1 MYRSVT
7 CIIGILCF
15 LLIEGSVQAQHENDY
30 EEISVLLNIQQLGNI
45 DIPAVI
51 RNQEVFLPV
60 TEMFDILKIKN
71 TSTQKFDSVS
81 GFFINPIAT
90 YLIDYPNHRIKYL
103 GKVYELKMNDLIR
116 TESDLYLK
124 VNYFGEIFGLNCQ
137 FKFRSLSVELTTLLE
152 LPVIKELRLEQIR
165 SNMNKLKGEIKPDT
179 VIKRGYP
186 AFHFGMT
193 DWSIIGTQQ
202 VQGPTDTRATLGLG
216 GIIAG
221 GEANVLLNYSTS
233 EPFLERQQQYL
244 WRFANNDNTFLKQ
257 AIAGKINSQ
266 ATSTIYDPVVGVQF
280 TNTPTTYRRSFGSY
294 LLADYTKPG
303 WIVELYVN
311 NVLVNYTKADASG
324 FYRFDVP
331 LVYGNTEV
339 KLRFYGPYGEEISSQ
354 KIINIPFNFLPS
366 KDLEYT
372 VSGGIVE
379 DNASSRYAKANLN
392 YGLNKRL
399 TIGGGVEY
407 LSSVT
412 SGNTMPFLDF
422 SLRIA
427 SSLLI
432 SSEYTYGVRW
442 KSILSYRLPSN
453 FQIDLNYI
461 KYVPG
466 QTAINYNYLEERKA
480 VLSYPLRA
488 KNFSSYFRLTVDQII
503 LPISQYTTA
512 EFLFSGGFFGIN
524 TNLTTYAL
532 FFSPGNP
539 NVYSNLSLGFR
550 LPKGF
555 TLTPQIQYNYNLNQL
570 ISVKCELEKRIFK
583 NGAVDA
589 IYERNIPSDINSAQL
604 GFRYDFAFART
615 GVLVRQSYNS
625 TTLVESAQGGLV
637 LDAKTKYF
645 SANNNTNVGRG
656 GIVIVPFL
664 DYNGNGHRDKDEP
677 KVFGME
683 ISMTGGRVEQNKKD
697 STIRVFNLEPYI
709 NYFVSLNP
717 NSFDNIAWKIRNPI
731 ISVTVDPN
739 QFKLIEVPVAIVGE
753 AAGMVYLMEN
763 MTQKGQGRMIL
774 KFYRKDSVLIAKT
787 VTEPDGYFNY
797 LGLPPGSYFATIDP
811 NQLHKL
817 NMKVSPASI
826 PFTIKKSRDG
836 DVADGMEFFIRSMN
850 EDTISRIQSESKDNS
865 NNHLSLPKKEE
876 QVNTTIINQP
886 KKDSVKTGQK
896 TLPALKLEK
905 PAEPEK
911 KSVIQESIIIPK
923 TTSVSVS
930 PHSLDS
936 LEYVIQ
942 VGSFHN
948 ESYAIS
954 AQNHLSKALN
964 RRVDIDHEGE
974 FYKVRVA
981 LFKDINEA
989 KALLPKIISEGF
1001 QQAFITKRNKR

>member
-1 MYRSVT
+1 MIFRSVT
-7 CIIGILCF
+7 VSMLGIFCC
-15 LLIEGSVQAQHENDY
+15 LLFGSSVQAQHENDY
-30 EEISVLLNIQQLGNI
+30 EEISILLNIQQLGNI

-51 RNQEVFLPV
+51 RNQDVFLPV

-71 TSTQKFDSVS
+71 TSTRNFDSVS

-90 YLIDYPNHRIKYL
+90 YLVDYPNHRIKYL
-103 GKVYELKMNDLIR
+103 GKVYDLKINDLIR

-124 VNYFGEIFGLNCQ
+124 VNFFGEIFGLNCQ

-165 SNMNKLKGEIKPDT
+165 NNMNKLKGEIKPDT
-179 VIKRGYP
+179 IIKRGYP

-233 EPFLERQQQYL
+233 EPFIERQQQYL
-244 WRFANNDNTFLKQ
+244 WRFANNDNTILKQ

-294 LLADYTKPG
+294 SLADYTKPD
-303 WIVELYVN
+303 WTVELYVN

-324 FYRFDVP
+324 FYQFDVP

-354 KIINIPFNFLPS
+354 KTINIPFNFLPA

-379 DNASSRYAKANLN
+379 DDASSRYAKANLN

-432 SSEYTYGVRW
+432 TSEYTYGVRW

-453 FQIDLNYI
+453 FQIDLNYV

-480 VLSYPLRA
+480 VLSYPVRG

-503 LPISQYTTA
+503 LPISQYTTT

-532 FFSPGNP
+532 FFSPGTP

-615 GVLVRQSYNS
+615 GVLMRQSNNS

-637 LDAKTKYF
+637 LDVKTKYF

-664 DYNGNGHRDKDEP
+664 DYNGNGRRDKDEP

-683 ISMTGGRVEQNKKD
+683 ISMTGGRVEQSKKD
-697 STIRVFNLEPYI
+697 STIRVFNLEPYVT
-709 NYFVSLNP
+709 YTVSLNP
-717 NSFDNIAWKIRNPI
+717 NSFDNISWKIRNPI
-731 ISVTVDPN
+731 IAVTVDPN
-739 QFKLIEVPVAIVGE
+739 QFKLIEVPVAVVGE
-753 AAGMVYLMEN
+753 VAGMVYIKKN
-763 MTQKGQGRMIL
+763 MAQIGQGRMIL
-774 KFYRKDSVLIAKT
+774 KFFRTDSVLMAKT

-797 LGLPPGSYFATIDP
+797 LGLPPGSYFATIDA

-836 DVADGMEFFIRSMN
+836 DVADGLEFIIMPMF
-850 EDTISRIQSESKDNS
+850 EDTIPKIQSVSKEKE
-865 NNHLSLPKKEE
+865 NNLLSLPKKAEH
-876 QVNTTIINQP
+876 VNTIKVDQP
-886 KKDSVKTGQK
+886 KKDSIKT
-896 TLPALKLEK
+896 
-905 PAEPEK
+905 
-911 KSVIQESIIIPK
+911 
-923 TTSVSVS
+923 
-930 PHSLDS
+930 HSADS

-942 VGSFHN
+942 IGSFHN

-974 FYKVRVA
+974 FYKVRVV
-981 LFKDINEA
+981 LFKNINEA
-989 KALLPKIISEGF
+989 KELLPKIISEGF
-1001 QQAFITKRNKR
+1001 KQAFITKRNKR

>member
-1 MYRSVT
+1 
-7 CIIGILCF
+7 
-15 LLIEGSVQAQHENDY
+15 
-30 EEISVLLNIQQLGNI
+30 
-45 DIPAVI
+45 
-51 RNQEVFLPV
+51 
-60 TEMFDILKIKN
+60 
-71 TSTQKFDSVS
+71 
-81 GFFINPIAT
+81 
-90 YLIDYPNHRIKYL
+90 
-103 GKVYELKMNDLIR
+103 
-116 TESDLYLK
+116 
-124 VNYFGEIFGLNCQ
+124 
-137 FKFRSLSVELTTLLE
+137 
-152 LPVIKELRLEQIR
+152 
-165 SNMNKLKGEIKPDT
+165 
-179 VIKRGYP
+179 
-186 AFHFGMT
+186 MT

-202 VQGPTDTRATLGLG
+202 VQGPTDTRATLGMG

-221 GEANVLLNYSTS
+221 GEADVLLNYSTS
-233 EPFLERQQQYL
+233 EPFIERQQQYL
-244 WRFANNDNTFLKQ
+244 WRFANNDNTILKQ

-294 LLADYTKPG
+294 SLADYTKPD
-303 WIVELYVN
+303 WTVELYVN

-339 KLRFYGPYGEEISSQ
+339 KLRFYGPYGEETSSQ
-354 KIINIPFNFLPS
+354 KIINIPFNFLPA

-379 DNASSRYAKANLN
+379 DSVSSRYARATLN

-412 SGNTMPFLDF
+412 SGNTMPFVNF

-432 SSEYTYGVRW
+432 TSEYTYGVRW

-480 VLSYPLRA
+480 ILSYPIIA
-488 KNFSSYFRLTVDQII
+488 KNFSSYFRLTIDQII

-532 FFSPGNP
+532 FFSSGTP

-555 TLTPQIQYNYNLNQL
+555 TLTPQIQYNYNLSQL

-583 NGAVDA
+583 NGAVNA
-589 IYERNIPSDINSAQL
+589 TYERNVPSNINSTQI

-615 GVLVRQSYNS
+615 GVLVRQSNNS
-625 TTLVESAQGGLV
+625 TTLVESAQGGLI

-645 SANNNTNVGRG
+645 SANNNNNVGRG
-656 GIVIVPFL
+656 GIVLVPFL
-664 DYNGNGHRDKDEP
+664 DYNGNGRRDKDEP

-683 ISMTGGRVEQNKKD
+683 VSMTGGRVEQNKKD
-697 STIRVFNLEPYI
+697 STIRVFNLEPYVT
-709 NYFVSLNP
+709 YTVTLNP
-717 NSFDNIAWKIRNPI
+717 NSFDNISWKIRNPI

-739 QFKLIEVPVAIVGE
+739 QFKLIEVPVAVVGE
-753 AAGMVYLMEN
+753 VAGMVYIKKN
-763 MTQKGQGRMIL
+763 MAQMGQGRMIL
-774 KFYRKDSVLIAKT
+774 RFYRTDSVLMAKT

-797 LGLPPGSYFATIDP
+797 LGLPPGSYFATIDAA
-811 NQLHKL
+811 QLHKL
-817 NMKVSPASI
+817 NMKVSPSSI
-826 PFTIKKSRDG
+826 PFIIKKSKDG
-836 DVADGMEFFIRSMN
+836 DVADGLEFTLNSMI
-850 EDTISRIQSESKDNS
+850 EDTLSKIQSEIKVSEPTHS
-865 NNHLSLPKKEE
+865 EQVPKIKQESTISEE
-876 QVNTTIINQP
+876 QHR
-886 KKDSVKTGQK
+886 KDSIKTGQ
-896 TLPALKLEK
+896 TILPALKQEK
-905 PAEPEK
+905 AAEPK
-911 KSVIQESIIIPK
+911 KSIIISEDNPK
-923 TTSVSVS
+923 ITPVSVS
-930 PHSLDS
+930 NISSDS
-936 LEYVIQ
+936 FEYVIQ

-954 AQNHLSKALN
+954 AKNRLLKALN
-964 RRVDIDHEGE
+964 RSVDIDHEGE
-974 FYKVRVA
+974 FFKVRVVS
-981 LFKDINEA
+981 FKDIKEA
-989 KALLPKIISEGF
+989 KDFLPKIISEGF
-1001 QQAFITKRNKR
+1001 QQAFITKRIKR